1 MPHSWTHLWPANP
14 TSGTVTALIFV
25 KASRSDRCRRGWKP
39 MAKDNDQQTT
49 EGSNSLGYSLILAL
63 WRLSGTSAT
72 ATIDLIP
79 LGLPIM
85 ASFWTTLWLLVWMT
99 CNYYVHTSFNLL
111 HATVNTNKPGT
122 EHFNLGP
129 HLLTTGAR
137 QQEAKLWEE
146 NDAWPWIW
154 IYLKLVETN
163 ISSEERAAPRLLPWF
178 MCSLQVRWVD
188 TNRPWFVSKDFG
200 SFAPRCWVCRS
211 YSGMQFCSCLEFRL

>member
-1 MPHSWTHLWPANP
+1 MAILAIQWPHYAPFLDPP
-14 TSGTVTALIFV
+14 VTCQPDLRNCHGIDLCQGVAKWQV
-25 KASRSDRCRRGWKP
+25 STRVWKP

-129 HLLTTGAR
+129 HLL
-137 QQEAKLWEE
+137 
-146 NDAWPWIW
+146 D
-154 IYLKLVETN
+154 
-163 ISSEERAAPRLLPWF
+163 
-178 MCSLQVRWVD
+178 
-188 TNRPWFVSKDFG
+188 NR
-200 SFAPRCWVCRS
+200 C
-211 YSGMQFCSCLEFRL
+211 